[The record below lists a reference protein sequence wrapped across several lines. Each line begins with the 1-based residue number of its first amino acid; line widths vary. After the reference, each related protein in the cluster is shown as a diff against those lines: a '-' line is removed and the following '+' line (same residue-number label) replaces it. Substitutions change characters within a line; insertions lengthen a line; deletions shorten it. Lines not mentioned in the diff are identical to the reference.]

1 LESTDDAIVV
11 RNASPAKMPPL
22 DTRLIVGIRQGD
34 HFHAIAFER
43 GDEGKLR
50 GILKHDL
57 A

>member
-1 LESTDDAIVV
+1 
-11 RNASPAKMPPL
+11 MPPL